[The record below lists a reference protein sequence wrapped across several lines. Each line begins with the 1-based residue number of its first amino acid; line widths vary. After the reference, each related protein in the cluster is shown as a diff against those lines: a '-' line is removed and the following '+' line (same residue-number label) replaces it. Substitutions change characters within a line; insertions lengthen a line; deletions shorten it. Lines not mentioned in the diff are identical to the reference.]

1 MTELKM
7 TERYIQ
13 QVSGHLASQFGVNA
27 SEVEVKREPRG
38 YADTVQLLLNGQEVG
53 IVSGLSA
60 DYWMPRGN
68 FNLPASEAGKLI
80 APFSMKNTN
89 GFGIS
94 GVYLTYCINE
104 HPELAEV
111 LNDLRVNHRIPEHM
125 VISGNII
132 ISQKRDGSV
141 EAEVDYTLAESH
153 GRLCTLVDPE
163 HVKYVPEAREQPE
176 QAHFCIHG
184 ESAPVNPF
192 DIEPK
197 HSKKISVV
205 KIGLNRLGYDG
216 IRLEE
221 TLSGLPVPADGLE
234 LSYSGHYKF
243 VRLRTPTEPF
253 IQLSIQD
260 PLNEENWRSQI
271 ALARSL
277 EAMFK

>member
-1 MTELKM
+1 MTD
-7 TERYIQ
+7 RYIQ

-27 SEVEVKREPRG
+27 SEIEVKREPTRYTG
-38 YADTVQLLLNGQEVG
+38 AVQLLLNGQIVG
-53 IVSGLSA
+53 LVSGLSA
-60 DYWMPRGN
+60 DNWMPGGN
-68 FNLPASEAGKLI
+68 FKLPASEAGKLI

-89 GFGIS
+89 GIEIS
-94 GVYLTYCINE
+94 GVDLTYYIDA

-111 LNDLRVNHRIPEHM
+111 LNDLRVNHRIPGHR
-125 VISGNII
+125 VISGNTI

-141 EAEVDYTLAESH
+141 EAKVNYILVESQ

-197 HSKKISVV
+197 DFKKISVV
-205 KIGLNRLGYDG
+205 HIGLNRLRYNE
-216 IRLEE
+216 ICLEE
-221 TLSGLPVPADGLE
+221 TLRGLPMPADGLE
-234 LSYSGHYKF
+234 LSYSGHSKF

-253 IQLSIQD
+253 VQINIQD
-260 PLNEENWRSQI
+260 PSSEENWRSQI
-271 ALARSL
+271 ALARQL